1 MKQTLTLRY
10 LLPLCMVALFNL
22 TGGGKIKAQ
31 AVVYTLDFTTKA
43 VNQLSYDNYVW
54 TYPSNGID
62 WTMKGAANGAG
73 SYAYVRTGGQT
84 QNYSY
89 YQSKSPISGEVTSIV
104 LQALNIRS
112 ATSFT
117 MQSIKLTV
125 ALDANF
131 TNVVDE
137 MTQKSIATTMTFT
150 PSEGK
155 TWKNAY
161 YKFYFT
167 WKNTATKSNS
177 GMDVEK
183 LTFYGPV
190 TAPSFTTQPQD
201 ATYELNAS
209 TPPLT
214 VKATG
219 TPAPTY
225 QWYVHTE
232 NSSSG
237 GTPLEGE
244 TASEF
249 MPGTAAAG
257 TAYYYCVATNE
268 AGSVTSDVATVTV
281 NPAEETG
288 YSLSVSEAG
297 YATYFNSERAY
308 VLPEGCEGFVWT
320 GGGIVSKYVP
330 GENDIVP
337 ANEPLV
343 IKADAGTY
351 RLQFTTTTNESY
363 KLQSQNDLEGT
374 DEATAIPNDDAYY
387 YYGLSLN
394 KSGDWASVGFYWM
407 NATGAA
413 FTNGAHK
420 AYLKLAKERD
430 SDVQSAM
437 GYAFDD
443 MLTGVGGEL
452 EAHAPGGLCYDLTGR
467 PVLRLQK
474 GIYIRDGKKILVK

>member
-22 TGGGKIKAQ
+22 MGGGKIKAQ

-43 VNQLSYDNYVW
+43 AKQLSYDNYVW
-54 TYPSNGID
+54 TYPSNDID
-62 WTMKGAANGAG
+62 WTMKGAANGSG
-73 SYAYVRTGGQT
+73 SYAYVRTGGKT

-89 YQSKSPISGEVTSIV
+89 YQSKSPISGEVSSIE
-104 LQALNIRS
+104 LKALNICT
-112 ATSFT
+112 AKAFT
-117 MQSIKLTV
+117 MKSIKLTV
-125 ALDANF
+125 ATDANF
-131 TNVVDE
+131 TNVVDAV
-137 MTQKSIATTMTFT
+137 TQKSIATTMTFT

-167 WKNTATKSNS
+167 WTNTASDAN
-177 GMDVEK
+177 GMDVQT

-209 TPPLT
+209 ALPLT

-219 TPAPTY
+219 TPAPAY
-225 QWYVHTE
+225 QWYAHTE
-232 NSSSG
+232 NNTSG
-237 GTPLEGE
+237 GEPLEGE

-249 MPGTAAAG
+249 MPSTAAAG
-257 TAYYYCVATNE
+257 TTYYYCVATNE
-268 AGSVTSDVATVTV
+268 AGSVASDVATVTV
-281 NPAEETG
+281 NPEKETG
-288 YSLSVSEAG
+288 YSLRVSAAG
-297 YATYFNSERAY
+297 YATYFNSEQAY
-308 VLPEGCEGFVWT
+308 VLPEGCVGYVWT
-320 GGGIVSKYVP
+320 EGGIVAKYVP

-343 IKADAGTY
+343 IKAEAGDHY
-351 RLQFTTTTNESY
+351 LQFTTTTKESY

-394 KSGDWASVGFYWM
+394 KAGDLASVGFYWM

-420 AYLKLAKERD
+420 AYLKLAKD
-430 SDVQSAM
+430 GDGGAQSAM
-437 GYAFDD
+437 GFAFND
-443 MLTGVGGEL
+443 MMTGVGRVP
-452 EAHAPGGLCYDLTGR
+452 AAAPAGRPCHDLTGR
-467 PVLRLQK
+467 AVRWMQK
-474 GIYIRDGKKILVK
+474 GIYIRDGKKILVR

>member
-1 MKQTLTLRY
+1 MT
-10 LLPLCMVALFNL
+10 
-22 TGGGKIKAQ
+22 
-31 AVVYTLDFTTKA
+31 
-43 VNQLSYDNYVW
+43 
-54 TYPSNGID
+54 
-62 WTMKGAANGAG
+62 GAANGSG
-73 SYAYVRTGGQT
+73 NYAYVRTGGKT

-89 YQSKSPISGEVTSIV
+89 YQSKSPISGEVTSIE
-104 LQALNIRS
+104 LKALNIRT
-112 ATSFT
+112 AKAFT
-117 MQSIKLTV
+117 MKSIKLTV
-125 ALDANF
+125 ATDANF
-131 TNVVDE
+131 TNVVDAV
-137 MTQKSIATTMTFT
+137 TQKSIATTMTFT

-167 WKNTATKSNS
+167 WTNTASDAN
-177 GMDVEK
+177 GMDVQT

-209 TPPLT
+209 ALPLT

-219 TPAPTY
+219 TPAPAY
-225 QWYVHTE
+225 QWYAHTE
-232 NSSSG
+232 NNTSG
-237 GTPLEGE
+237 GEPLEGE

-249 MPGTAAAG
+249 MPSTAAAG
-257 TAYYYCVATNE
+257 TTYYYCVATNE
-268 AGSVTSDVATVTV
+268 AGSVASDVATVTV
-281 NPAEETG
+281 NPEKETG
-288 YSLSVSEAG
+288 YSLRVSAAG
-297 YATYFNSERAY
+297 YATYFNSEQAY
-308 VLPEGCEGFVWT
+308 VLPEGCVGYVWT
-320 GGGIVSKYVP
+320 EGGIVAKYVP

-343 IKADAGTY
+343 IKAEAGDHY
-351 RLQFTTTTNESY
+351 LQFTTTRNESY

-394 KSGDWASVGFYWM
+394 KAGDLASVGFYWM

-420 AYLKLAKERD
+420 AYLKLAKDGE
-430 SDVQSAM
+430 SGAQSAM
-437 GYAFDD
+437 GFAFND
-443 MLTGVGGEL
+443 MMTGVGRVP
-452 EAHAPGGLCYDLTGR
+452 AAAPAGRPCHDLTGR
-467 PVLRLQK
+467 AVSRLQK